1 MKTSINY
8 YEFEKWFTEHR
19 PNNFS
24 HSGLRALFDYL
35 EQYEEDTDESIEFDP
50 IALCC
55 EYTEYDDLKEFQ
67 GDYTAEE
74 YQVDDYR
81 KLDYYTQVIPI
92 DKESFIILAF

>member
-1 MKTSINY
+1 MKTEINF
-8 YEFEKWFTEHR
+8 YEFESWFNEHR

-24 HSGLRALFDYL
+24 HSGLRALFDWL
-35 EQYEEDTDESIEFDP
+35 ESYEEETGEHIHFDP

-74 YQVDDYR
+74 YQVDDYK
-81 KLDYYTQVIPI
+81 KLDYFTQVIPI